1 MKRKITQLPITLG
14 LLLFTLLIGTKAYAQ
29 PCSVVLSSTD
39 SLICAGDSITLN
51 ALANGEEIQLMASN
65 TAGNNHRGNMF
76 DIVATN
82 AVTIL
87 SFDASPMGNTTMEIY
102 YKVGTW
108 NGFANTPSAW
118 TLVGSAPVAYTGG
131 FSPVAVDVNITI
143 PAGETYAF
151 YVTSSVQG
159 GVALNY
165 SNGNNVGN
173 VYNSDANITFLEGG
187 GMEYPFTAGTGAV
200 YQPRVWNGMIH
211 YTLADQPG
219 TVLTWGT
226 GEATVSIPAAPTTT
240 TQYTVSASIPGCA
253 TTLHDTLDVI
263 VSVPVVGITSTA
275 STVCAGTEVLLYG
288 TGAES
293 YAWDNGITDSVAF
306 QADTT
311 VIYTVIGTDS
321 IGCTGT
327 DLFTLTVNQNPNV
340 SAGPDYNVCEGN
352 STTLAGQ
359 GATSYVWN
367 NNVTDNVPFEP
378 TNSATYI
385 VIGTDDN
392 GCSKEDTVTVTVSA
406 LPIVS
411 AGPDVD
417 ICKGE
422 EHTLSGTGAATY
434 VWNNG
439 VTNGVPFTPQA
450 TGIYTVTGTDTNGC
464 TATDEAKVTIHTVMA
479 SIFSSGPVLS
489 AGTLVDMT
497 AQWVNCLDMS
507 PIAGET
513 DVIFEAQQSGSYA
526 VIVQDNVYGCSDT
539 SNCIQV
545 SFVGIDE
552 LQQDATLSV
561 YPVPTNSTVTI
572 ASSEATIERVELID
586 LLGKVLETTQP
597 HALQTTFDLSAYTAN
612 TFFVRVYRG
621 DNVTLL
627 RVVKD

>member
-1 MKRKITQLPITLG
+1 MKNFTYLQISIG
-14 LLLFTLLIGTKAYAQ
+14 VLLFVLLVSSNAYAQ
-29 PCSVVLSSTD
+29 PCSVILSSTD

-51 ALANGEEIQLMASN
+51 ALANGEGMQLQASN

-87 SFDASPMGNTTMEIY
+87 SFDASPMGNTTIEIY
-102 YKVGTW
+102 YKTGTW

-118 TLVGSAPVAYTGG
+118 TFIGSAPVAYTGG

-165 SNGNNVGN
+165 SNGTNVGN
-173 VYNSDANITFLEGG
+173 VYSSDANITFLEGG
-187 GMEYPFTAGTGAV
+187 GMEYPFTMGTGAV

-219 TVLTWGT
+219 TVITWGT
-226 GEATVSIPAAPTTT
+226 GETTTSIPAAPSMTTE
-240 TQYTVSASIPGCA
+240 YTVSASIPGCA
-253 TTLHDTLDVI
+253 TTLHDTLDVV
-263 VSVPVVGITSTA
+263 VSIPVVEITSTA

-288 TGAES
+288 TGAET

-306 QADTT
+306 LADTT
-311 VIYTVIGTDS
+311 VTYSVVGTDS
-321 IGCTGT
+321 VGCTGT
-327 DLFTLTVNQNPNV
+327 DLFTLTVNQNPDV
-340 SAGPDYNVCEGN
+340 FAGPDFNVCEGN
-352 STTLAGQ
+352 SATLAGQ

-367 NNVTDNVPFEP
+367 NNITDNVAFEP
-378 TNSATYI
+378 ENTATYI

-417 ICKGE
+417 LCKGE
-422 EHTLSGTGAATY
+422 EYTLSGTGAETY
-434 VWNNG
+434 AWNHS
-439 VTNGVPFTPQA
+439 VTDGMPFTPQA

-464 TATDEAKVTIHTVMA
+464 TATDEMKITVHTVMA

-497 AQWVNCLDMS
+497 AQWVNCFDMS
-507 PIAGET
+507 PVSGET
-513 DVIFEAQQSGSYA
+513 GASFEAQHTGSYA
-526 VIVQDNVYGCSDT
+526 VIITDNVYGCSDT

-545 SFVGIDE
+545 DFVGIDE

-572 ASSEATIERVELID
+572 TSTDAPIERTELID
-586 LLGKVLETTQP
+586 LLGKVLETTEP
-597 HALQTTFDLSAYTAN
+597 HAAQTTFDLSTYPSN
-612 TFFVRVYRG
+612 IFFVRVYRG
-621 DNVTLL
+621 DQMTLM
-627 RVVKD
+627 RVIKD